1 MGNIGPIVIQRCE
14 FNRVIRCLAL
24 GDTHKNSVGF
34 SNPLTCSSPIGLLLV
49 NEHVKSGLHRIDR
62 PNALFSVSSCVLR
75 KIEESQD
82 TNPRL
87 LADPATSSSSPSS
100 LSQAHP
106 PPLTLN
112 TFTHHTIQFPGASA
126 AFYRFTIHPNRY
138 HEATQRVVDIKLF
151 ECYMLRVCFLG
162 KNFLLTS
169 MYKAHY
175 PKAKKNISEGKLS
188 SFLQT
193 FGWYT
198 NNIQGHL
205 PRIIQIDFLTL
216 AQHSPTFTP
225 IAVTQ
230 KPHKVTHYPGGPH
243 RIIQLTLCSGRAW
256 HTADRH
262 GSRSLYTNTLNSFKT
277 NTPPKN
283 VIEFTSSNSTH
294 STLYI
299 PFIPFTTG
307 VHRRTHSAR
316 IR

>member
-1 MGNIGPIVIQRCE
+1 M
-14 FNRVIRCLAL
+14 L
-24 GDTHKNSVGF
+24 
-34 SNPLTCSSPIGLLLV
+34 SPGST
-49 NEHVKSGLHRIDR
+49 ESIDQM
-62 PNALFSVSSCVLR
+62 LFFSVSWEKSKSH
-75 KIEESQD
+75 KIQILD
-82 TNPRL
+82 C
-87 LADPATSSSSPSS
+87 SPSS

-151 ECYMLRVCFLG
+151 ECYMLRACFLW
-162 KNFLLTS
+162 KNFLITS

-299 PFIPFTTG
+299 SFIPFTTG

-316 IR
+316 IRWASGRQPAQRTYHIFREEQFAVFAVGAKVFDHHFGPILWAFALGLVSHHLQRDR